1 MQTRQG
7 IFMTDDSRSFF
18 LFFGDIDEGRI
29 TAEAAE
35 ENWIQYFV
43 RGKERDKKNDDRRS
57 HVVKR
62 EVPIIGNLYLMIYT
76 CYFSL
81 IYFEFLSSKINI
93 SEGKYI
99 LQFFGYIFHN
109 NKPPLFTLSLF
120 LDGLLFSPLR
130 IPLRLNAN
138 LTSLAYF

>member
-1 MQTRQG
+1 
-7 IFMTDDSRSFF
+7 
-18 LFFGDIDEGRI
+18 
-29 TAEAAE
+29 
-35 ENWIQYFV
+35 
-43 RGKERDKKNDDRRS
+43 
-57 HVVKR
+57 
-62 EVPIIGNLYLMIYT
+62 MIYT

-120 LDGLLFSPLR
+120 LGGLLFSPLR